1 MSLFYCLFMS
11 AACRL
16 AFFCRLFRWPSLRLG
31 PRNAVKRASQ
41 LSINENYFST
51 LVSKCESFPHVAR
64 LKFRPILRPSHCPAV
79 KIDWSDLVFQTA
91 FEFAWAHDPQVT
103 QLAKWD
109 GGFLCFVSAQQISK
123 VDVRPAFQLQ
133 PFDKYPASG
142 ALAFIGL
149 TSFFEPM

>member
-16 AFFCRLFRWPSLRLG
+16 AFFCRLFCWPPLRFG

-41 LSINENYFST
+41 LSINENYFTT
-51 LVSKCESFPHVAR
+51 LVSKCESFPTLPA
-64 LKFRPILRPSHCPAV
+64 LNFALSKGPHCPAM
-79 KIDWSDLVFQTA
+79 KIDWSDLVFQTS
-91 FEFAWAHDPQVT
+91 FEFPCAHDPQVT
-103 QLAKWD
+103 QLAKLD
-109 GGFLCFVSAQQISK
+109 GGISCFVSAQQISK

-142 ALAFIGL
+142 ALAFVGL